1 MHKFRQQ
8 CPASAVVPLPPPV
21 HEPRFKPVILKIIM
35 LKLLIVVVS
44 ALLVSVAGA
53 VVQFSMC
60 AHTDTLPEG
69 RHLPPPTLLPRRSGY
84 PKQL

>member
-1 MHKFRQQ
+1 MSCQ
-8 CPASAVVPLPPPV
+8 CGRAAATPV

-44 ALLVSVAGA
+44 ALLVSAAGA
-53 VVQFSMC
+53 AVQFSMR
-60 AHTDTLPEG
+60 AHTDTLARGATPATS
-69 RHLPPPTLLPRRSGY
+69 TLLPRRSGY